1 MFSDKLSKE
10 IKFRLFNDIAQRRLQ
25 KNFRKNEIYD
35 ATKYFLRILHR
46 EQQMVWIK
54 KININSTWL
63 AITSFLFY
71 VDTKYTTTYIK

>member
-46 EQQMVWIK
+46 EQQMV
-54 KININSTWL
+54 
-63 AITSFLFY
+63 
-71 VDTKYTTTYIK
+71 